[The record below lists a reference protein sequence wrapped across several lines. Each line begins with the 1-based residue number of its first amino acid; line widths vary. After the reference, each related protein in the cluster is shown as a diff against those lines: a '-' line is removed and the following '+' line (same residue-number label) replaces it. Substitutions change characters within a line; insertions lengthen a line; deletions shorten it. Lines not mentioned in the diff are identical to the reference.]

1 MKDTDLISG
10 ETRVIDGFLAVA
22 KKQFPV
28 KTNFMG
34 KVTCVQKW
42 RKIRNQT
49 QNTYQKKGDT
59 KSF

>member
-1 MKDTDLISG
+1 LKDTDLISG

-34 KVTCVQKW
+34 KVTCVQK
-42 RKIRNQT
+42 
-49 QNTYQKKGDT
+49 
-59 KSF
+59 